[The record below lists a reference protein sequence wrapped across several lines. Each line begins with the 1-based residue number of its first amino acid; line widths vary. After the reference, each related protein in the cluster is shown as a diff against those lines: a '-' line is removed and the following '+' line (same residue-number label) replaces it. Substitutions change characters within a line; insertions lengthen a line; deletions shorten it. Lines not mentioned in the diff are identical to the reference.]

1 MTEYY
6 YEDEVEEAPPP
17 PPARRIRFDP
27 TRERGADHFVR
38 AERHSRLV
46 RLLRIGLPAAAAA
59 AVVGFVLIVRFAPDD
74 TDAAADAA
82 VISLA
87 GVNIES
93 KSLVMEKPNISGFEG
108 TRHAYEVTAAKAIQ
122 DLNNP
127 KVFTLLD
134 INARVGVGTDD
145 TAVIE
150 ATKGIYDS
158 TTKSLV
164 LEDGITIETTSGR
177 KATFEDARV
186 DLAAGD
192 LASDRPVT
200 ISGSEGTIKANS
212 IRVVDRGKRITFGGG
227 VHLVVNP
234 TEDDPFTPGDAQ
246 TAPPKAKVKAKAKPG
261 GDAPAVPEA
270 LAAPPAASPAPATAT
285 AAAPEPLPEPAPGT
299 VPAADSAPGTAPAT
313 AAVPPLPKTRPAA
326 DGA

>member
-1 MTEYY
+1 M
-6 YEDEVEEAPPP
+6 
-17 PPARRIRFDP
+17 I
-27 TRERGADHFVR
+27 
-38 AERHSRLV
+38 
-46 RLLRIGLPAAAAA
+46 
-59 AVVGFVLIVRFAPDD
+59 GFVLIVRFAPEDAD
-74 TDAAADAA
+74 ADAAAA

-87 GVNIES
+87 GVNVES

-145 TAVIE
+145 TAVID

-186 DLAAGD
+186 DLDKGD

-200 ISGSEGTIKANS
+200 ISGSEGTINANS

-234 TEDDPFTPGDAQ
+234 TEDDPLTPSDPA
-246 TAPPKAKVKAKAKPG
+246 TAPPKAKAKAKAKPA
-261 GDAPAVPEA
+261 GDD
-270 LAAPPAASPAPATAT
+270 
-285 AAAPEPLPEPAPGT
+285 AAAPEAQAAAETATPASAQSAPEPAPGT
-299 VPAADSAPGTAPAT
+299 VPAADSAPGNAPAT

-326 DGA
+326 DGAT

>member
-1 MTEYY
+1 MTEFY

-27 TRERGADHFVR
+27 TRERGADYFVR

-46 RLLRIGLPAAAAA
+46 RVLRIGLPAAAAI

-74 TDAAADAA
+74 TDAAGAAA

-122 DLNNP
+122 DLDNP

-134 INARVGVGTDD
+134 ISARVGVGSDD
-145 TAVIE
+145 TAVID
-150 ATKGIYDS
+150 ATRGIYDS

-164 LEDGITIETTSGR
+164 LEAGITIETTSGR
-177 KATFEDARV
+177 RATFEDARV

-192 LASDRPVT
+192 LASDKPVT

-227 VHLVVNP
+227 VHLVINP
-234 TEDDPFTPGDAQ
+234 TEDDPFTPSDAQ
-246 TAPPKAKVKAKAKPG
+246 TAPPKAKSKAKAKPG
-261 GDAPAVPEA
+261 GDAPP
-270 LAAPPAASPAPATAT
+270 AAPVASSEPPAASPTPATAT
-285 AAAPEPLPEPAPGT
+285 SAPPEPLPEPAPGT
-299 VPAADSAPGTAPAT
+299 VPAADSAPAT
-313 AAVPPLPKTRPAA
+313 AAVPPLPKTRPA
-326 DGA
+326 DGAT